1 MPYFCSSN
9 FVDMKIDR
17 QTLVSFILLIVIA
30 ALYRA
35 MPGRVWGFAPHLA
48 MAVFGGSVIR
58 NRALALVFPM
68 LSLFLSDLVY
78 HVLFLMNITPIEGFY
93 SGQLTN
99 YLLIAS
105 LAVIGFKIREFNPAQ
120 ILAGSVAAPVVY
132 FLASNFLVWAGGGGL
147 MRPKTFSGLM
157 QTYIDGLPFFQTSL
171 YGTMFFSALLF
182 GGYYLLKRYVVKGL
196 AS

>member
-9 FVDMKIDR
+9 VVDMKIDR
-17 QTLVSFILLIVIA
+17 QTLVSLILLIVIA

-35 MPGRVWGFAPHLA
+35 MPGRIWGFAPHLA

-105 LAVIGFKIREFNPAQ
+105 LAVIGFKIREFNPTQ

-171 YGTMFFSALLF
+171 YGTLFFSAVLF
-182 GGYYLLKRYVVKGL
+182 GGYYLLKRYVVKGI
-196 AS
+196 AA